1 MTNFDFLK
9 DDPQFSGFAD
19 AAIAAERILP
29 IDAATAVLD
38 CRRAMEFA
46 VKWMYSVDSSLV
58 KPWDDKLISLM
69 STEEFHDIVD
79 DDLWRR
85 MDFIRKRGAKP
96 AAGAALMP
104 PTEAA
109 ASAGNRRNFAS
120 KTCFCSLIS

>member
-46 VKWMYSVDSSLV
+46 VNGCIRWTAPSSSRGM
-58 KPWDDKLISLM
+58 IS
-69 STEEFHDIVD
+69 S
-79 DDLWRR
+79 
-85 MDFIRKRGAKP
+85 
-96 AAGAALMP
+96 
-104 PTEAA
+104 
-109 ASAGNRRNFAS
+109 SA
-120 KTCFCSLIS
+120 

>member
-46 VKWMYSVDSSLV
+46 VKCIRWTAPSSSRGM
-58 KPWDDKLISLM
+58 IS
-69 STEEFHDIVD
+69 S
-79 DDLWRR
+79 
-85 MDFIRKRGAKP
+85 
-96 AAGAALMP
+96 
-104 PTEAA
+104 
-109 ASAGNRRNFAS
+109 SA
-120 KTCFCSLIS
+120 